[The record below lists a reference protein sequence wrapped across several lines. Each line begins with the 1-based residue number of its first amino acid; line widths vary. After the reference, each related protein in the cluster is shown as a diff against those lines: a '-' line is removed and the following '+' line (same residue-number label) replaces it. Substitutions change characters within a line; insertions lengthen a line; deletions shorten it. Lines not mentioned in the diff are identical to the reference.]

1 MKKILALLLFPVLSF
16 GQTYTQINSGSSN
29 YHEQK
34 NGGIGA
40 DKTLRIPVTDVSS
53 ISGFTMKGLF
63 KMNATGGYLEYH
75 NGTSW
80 VRLVD
85 TSFGTLNYYPLTS
98 NPSGFLTSF
107 TETDPTVPS
116 YSKTLNAFSVIKA
129 STDPLYKSISYTPT
143 SGEITTA
150 LGYTPYNSTN
160 PNSYIN
166 QSQARS
172 AITVTTTGSGAASYN
187 SATGQ
192 INIPTPSTTG
202 TVTSVGLLSTDFTI
216 SGSPVTSSGNIT
228 ANLNTTGVSAGS
240 YRNVTVDTKGRVT
253 SGVNPTFNT
262 GVSRTLNSNFTI
274 SSTLNARVYYTIR
287 ISYNITT
294 LLGSTGSVSLQ
305 YSTNGGSTWTTVST
319 VSNSLN
325 LGLALTGYN
334 DFVLSGEIPANA
346 LVKLNS
352 IVNDA
357 SRAVNTLQSAT
368 EITF

>member
-1 MKKILALLLFPVLSF
+1 MKKLLFLLLFPFTLIA
-16 GQTYTQINSGSSN
+16 QTNIVEQSNGNTQTNNKGGLGLAKVFLLPLGNHDPLFEFTRYKSRVQYNESGN
-29 YHEQK
+29 FIE
-34 NGGIGA
+34 
-40 DKTLRIPVTDVSS
+40 
-53 ISGFTMKGLF
+53 F
-63 KMNATGGYLEYH
+63 H

-80 VRLVD
+80 VRITDVVYGA
-85 TSFGTLNYYPLTS
+85 SNYYPLS
-98 NPSGFLTSF
+98 GNPSGFLTSF

-116 YSKTLNAFSVIKA
+116 YSKTLNAFAVIKA

-202 TVTSVGLLSTDFTI
+202 TVTSVGLSSTDFTV

-287 ISYNITT
+287 ISYNVTV
-294 LLGSTGSVSLQ
+294 LLGSTGAVSLQ

-319 VSNSLN
+319 ISNSLN
-325 LGLALTGYN
+325 LGIALTGYN

-352 IVNDA
+352 TATNA
-357 SRAVNTLQSAT
+357 TNTIQNVT
-368 EITF
+368 EMTY